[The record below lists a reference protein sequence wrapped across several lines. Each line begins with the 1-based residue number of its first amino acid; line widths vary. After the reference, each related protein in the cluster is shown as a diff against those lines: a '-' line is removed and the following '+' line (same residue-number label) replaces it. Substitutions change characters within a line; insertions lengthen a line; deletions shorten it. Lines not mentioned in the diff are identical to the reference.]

1 MILPV
6 IVNAPEPVTMLAYS
20 QTVKDATDST
30 ASEPVLPPAET
41 RADPHAC
48 AASPGHFDELHGRA
62 ERRAATRA
70 TPSPED
76 AINLK
81 AANADY
87 TGAWS
92 LFFGNLEADGLGD
105 LNQRAASLAR
115 QIRDNGVTYNVYAD
129 EGGPQ
134 RPWSLDLFPLVLTP
148 ENWQQIEAGVTQ
160 RVRVLDHVMA
170 DVYGPQQLLKL
181 GLLPPALVQGHPG
194 YLRAMHGVKP
204 VGGTHLHIAAFDLAR
219 GPDGNWW
226 VVSQRTQAPS
236 GLGYLLE
243 NRLAVS
249 RLFPQA
255 FDSMN
260 VQRLAG
266 TYRALM
272 DGIKRM
278 SPAGLDSHIALLTP
292 GPYNETYF
300 EHAYLARYLG
310 LTLVEGSDLVVRDQR
325 LYLKTLKG
333 LEPVHALLKRLD
345 DEFLDPLELRSDSTL
360 GVPGLL
366 QAIRAGNVLVANAPG
381 SAFLES
387 PALLGFLPALSRHLL
402 GEELQLPALP
412 TWWCGERSAMD
423 EVLPRLHECT
433 IKPTYP
439 GSINHGNFD
448 AVLGRTLSEREIDEW
463 AGRIALHSDDHTLQA
478 YLPLSQ
484 MPVWRHE
491 TSTDADHGDAAQTR
505 AMSPRLA
512 MRSVI
517 LRVFAVSDG
526 PQSWRVLPGG
536 LARVAGATADIASM
550 QRGGSSADVWAMT
563 TDAVDKTTLLAPTL
577 SPGTVSQRKRLVT
590 SRAGETLFWLGR
602 YTERTENIIGLA
614 RLTLACLHGEDQS
627 SQPLLNWLSKMATA
641 NTLVL
646 PGVPAATQARR
657 VFERSLIA
665 GLGST
670 ELATSVGYNLRAVR
684 LAGAS
689 VRERLSQEHWN
700 LIVRAEDNLTSSC
713 AQFAQAGEYSAL
725 EALRV
730 LKVTSDYMAA
740 ITGAQTDRMTRD
752 DGWRLLSIGRHIER
766 LSFLARSLASGFE
779 TGSVLSDGGFE
790 AMISLFD
797 STISFH
803 AQYQQSRDIA
813 ALLDMLVLDRDNP
826 RSLGWVAQTLRGRL
840 ARLAGSAPG
849 ELGELS
855 LKVPDPASWGLAQ
868 LCEPGADG
876 RYALL
881 SGLLQQCSESAYD
894 LSEEVGAIY
903 FTHSDEAKH
912 SVVA

>member
-1 MILPV
+1 
-6 IVNAPEPVTMLAYS
+6 MLAYS
-20 QTVKDATDST
+20 DAVKDATDSHPSPAAPAPAGPLPT
-30 ASEPVLPPAET
+30 ALTSAPAGY
-41 RADPHAC
+41 
-48 AASPGHFDELHGRA
+48 ASTGHFDELRARA
-62 ERRAATRA
+62 ERRGAPRSRPDALNPGKHHPVAAGPA
-70 TPSPED
+70 QSSDPE
-76 AINLK
+76 
-81 AANADY
+81 Y
-87 TGAWS
+87 GEAWS
-92 LFFGNLEADGLGD
+92 QFFDNVQADGLGNMD
-105 LNQRAASLAR
+105 QRAASMAR
-115 QIRDNGVTYNVYAD
+115 QVRDNGVTYNVYSD

-134 RPWSLDLFPLVLTP
+134 RPWSLDLFPLIVSP
-148 ENWQQIEAGVTQ
+148 ESWQQIEVGVVQ
-160 RVRVLDHVMA
+160 RVRVLDRVMA
-170 DVYGPQQLLKL
+170 DVYGPQQLLRL

-194 YLRAMHGVKP
+194 YLRAMHGVQP

-226 VVSQRTQAPS
+226 VVSQSVQAPS

-249 RLFPQA
+249 RLFPQS
-255 FDSMN
+255 FEQMN

-272 DGIKRM
+272 DSIRQM
-278 SPAGLDSHIALLTP
+278 SPAGPDAHIALLTP

-310 LTLVEGSDLVVRDQR
+310 LTLVEGNDLIVRDQH

-345 DEFLDPLELRSDSTL
+345 DEFLDPLELRADSTL

-402 GEELQLPALP
+402 GEDLQMPALP
-412 TWWCGERSAMD
+412 TWWCGERSAM
-423 EVLPRLHECT
+423 ESVLPRLQECA

-448 AVLGRTLSEREIDEW
+448 AVLGRNLTGREIDEW
-463 AGRIALHSDDHTLQA
+463 AGRIALHSDDHTIQA

-484 MPVWRHE
+484 MPTWR
-491 TSTDADHGDAAQTR
+491 SGDGKAA
-505 AMSPRLA
+505 SLKL
-512 MRSVI
+512 RSVI

-536 LARVAGATADIASM
+536 LARVAGSSADIASM
-550 QRGGSSADVWAMT
+550 QRGGSSADVWVMT
-563 TDAVDKTTLLAPTL
+563 HGAVDRTTLLKPASGPA
-577 SPGTVSQRKRLVT
+577 SGNAAGTSALVQRKRMVT
-590 SRAGETLFWLGR
+590 SRAGENLFWLGR
-602 YTERTENIIGLA
+602 YTERTENLIGLA
-614 RLTLACLHGEDQS
+614 RLTLECLHGEDQS
-627 SQPLLNWLSKMATA
+627 SVPLLVWLSKMAVA

-665 GLGST
+665 SLGST

-689 VRERLSQEHWN
+689 VRERLSQEHWM
-700 LIVRAEDNLTSSC
+700 LIVQAEERLTVGC
-713 AQFAQAGEYSAL
+713 APFAEAADYSPL

-730 LKVTSDYMAA
+730 LKIASDHMAA

-766 LSFLARSLASGFE
+766 LSFLSRSLASGFE
-779 TGSVLSDGGFE
+779 CGSVLDDGGFE
-790 AMISLFD
+790 AMIALFD
-797 STISFH
+797 STIPFH
-803 AQYQQSRDIA
+803 AQYQQNRDVA
-813 ALLDMLVLDRDNP
+813 SLLDLLVLDRDNP

-840 ARLAGSAPG
+840 AKLAGSDPH
-849 ELGELS
+849 ELS
-855 LKVPDPASWGLAQ
+855 ELSFKVPDPASWGLEQ
-868 LCEPGADG
+868 LCQADAQG
-876 RYALL
+876 DFPVLRSL
-881 SGLLQQCSESAYD
+881 LLQCGAAAYE
-894 LSEEVGAIY
+894 LSEQVGATY
-903 FTHSDEAKH
+903 FTHSDEANK
-912 SVVA
+912 SVGA